1 MDYQRELLGGSSFL
15 DRYEEQLSSLCRNQR
30 FINMISLASKEAA
43 EKTGSDTGKAGKNII
58 SDTLFRERAYLL
70 LPEYAHIVDDVARS
84 GYSKK
89 SAVLSI
95 YYAAKIL
102 NASSSCGSYSASQA
116 NESAACQQDYH
127 AQNSS
132 NANTRRIW
140 EEIAFIID
148 KYRKDGAPEREFQIE
163 MENAFEKLGW
173 SRRLGEVIAQ
183 YTIPVGSAHSVRPD
197 LIIAKEGTPIFVV
210 ELKKPSS
217 GATPRNADQLF
228 SYMRLLKLNV
238 GLLISDVVQLYYDDP
253 SNADNPR
260 LVESIPA
267 RSDCEE
273 GPILFDLLMK
283 DGFAKSS
290 LNAYIA
296 ETLSQQTTLTQVQ
309 YLRSR
314 LLSEQGATLVN
325 ETLTDFFH
333 SEAAKDVIHDALR
346 IYLQKEYPQEVVSQA
361 LDGLDIKWEN
371 QPRSNNSPLGQTS
384 AREEHTNRESS
395 YSPTEEPS
403 LFRGKKVGQIA
414 NDHLRAMLERGNVS
428 PEEIQLME
436 TREYSKRVFGINYPL
451 LVPASS
457 PHDRARYYATPL
469 FIRGI
474 AYKLC
479 NDWHESPANNDRPY
493 LVSWLQSH
501 AQDIFSS

>member
-132 NANTRRIW
+132 NANARRIW

-173 SRRLGEVIAQ
+173 SGRLGEVIAQ

-309 YLRSR
+309 YLRSAGFFQEQRGYAGRTKR
-314 LLSEQGATLVN
+314 LLIFPILRPPKTSFTTPSEFTSKRSIPPGGCLSSTRWSRYQMGKSTSVEQFPARPNIGSRGAHQQRVILLPHKRTLP
-325 ETLTDFFH
+325 L
-333 SEAAKDVIHDALR
+333 SR
-346 IYLQKEYPQEVVSQA
+346 QKGRPNCERPPE
-361 LDGLDIKWEN
+361 GH
-371 QPRSNNSPLGQTS
+371 
-384 AREEHTNRESS
+384 ARER
-395 YSPTEEPS
+395 
-403 LFRGKKVGQIA
+403 
-414 NDHLRAMLERGNVS
+414 
-428 PEEIQLME
+428 
-436 TREYSKRVFGINYPL
+436 KRI
-451 LVPASS
+451 S
-457 PHDRARYYATPL
+457 
-469 FIRGI
+469 
-474 AYKLC
+474 
-479 NDWHESPANNDRPY
+479 
-493 LVSWLQSH
+493 
-501 AQDIFSS
+501 

>member
-1 MDYQRELLGGSSFL
+1 MVPKAWRG
-15 DRYEEQLSSLCRNQR
+15 DR
-30 FINMISLASKEAA
+30 
-43 EKTGSDTGKAGKNII
+43 
-58 SDTLFRERAYLL
+58 
-70 LPEYAHIVDDVARS
+70 
-84 GYSKK
+84 
-89 SAVLSI
+89 
-95 YYAAKIL
+95 
-102 NASSSCGSYSASQA
+102 
-116 NESAACQQDYH
+116 
-127 AQNSS
+127 
-132 NANTRRIW
+132 
-140 EEIAFIID
+140 
-148 KYRKDGAPEREFQIE
+148 
-163 MENAFEKLGW
+163 
-173 SRRLGEVIAQ
+173 Q

-325 ETLTDFFH
+325 EALTDFFH

-395 YSPTEEPS
+395 YSPTKEPS

-428 PEEIQLME
+428 PEESNLWKPENTVNAFSESTTRCSFPHQAPTTARDITLPPFSLGASPINSATIGTNRPRITIGLISCHGSKATRRTYSPRDFTWGELQL
-436 TREYSKRVFGINYPL
+436 
-451 LVPASS
+451 PARF
-457 PHDRARYYATPL
+457 PVDLRRDRRDPCTGC
-469 FIRGI
+469 RR
-474 AYKLC
+474 
-479 NDWHESPANNDRPY
+479 RPR
-493 LVSWLQSH
+493 
-501 AQDIFSS
+501 

>member
-1 MDYQRELLGGSSFL
+1 M
-15 DRYEEQLSSLCRNQR
+15 
-30 FINMISLASKEAA
+30 
-43 EKTGSDTGKAGKNII
+43 
-58 SDTLFRERAYLL
+58 
-70 LPEYAHIVDDVARS
+70 
-84 GYSKK
+84 
-89 SAVLSI
+89 
-95 YYAAKIL
+95 
-102 NASSSCGSYSASQA
+102 
-116 NESAACQQDYH
+116 
-127 AQNSS
+127 
-132 NANTRRIW
+132 
-140 EEIAFIID
+140 
-148 KYRKDGAPEREFQIE
+148 
-163 MENAFEKLGW
+163 
-173 SRRLGEVIAQ
+173 
-183 YTIPVGSAHSVRPD
+183 
-197 LIIAKEGTPIFVV
+197 
-210 ELKKPSS
+210 
-217 GATPRNADQLF
+217 
-228 SYMRLLKLNV
+228 
-238 GLLISDVVQLYYDDP
+238 
-253 SNADNPR
+253 
-260 LVESIPA
+260 
-267 RSDCEE
+267 
-273 GPILFDLLMK
+273 FDLLMK

-325 ETLTDFFH
+325 EALTDFFH

-395 YSPTEEPS
+395 YPPTKEPS

-457 PHDRARYYATPL
+457 PRPRAILRYPP
-469 FIRGI
+469 F
-474 AYKLC
+474 
-479 NDWHESPANNDRPY
+479 H
-493 LVSWLQSH
+493 
-501 AQDIFSS
+501 

>member
-127 AQNSS
+127 VQNSS

-314 LLSEQGATLVN
+314 LLSE
-325 ETLTDFFH
+325 
-333 SEAAKDVIHDALR
+333 
-346 IYLQKEYPQEVVSQA
+346 
-361 LDGLDIKWEN
+361 
-371 QPRSNNSPLGQTS
+371 
-384 AREEHTNRESS
+384 
-395 YSPTEEPS
+395 
-403 LFRGKKVGQIA
+403 
-414 NDHLRAMLERGNVS
+414 
-428 PEEIQLME
+428 
-436 TREYSKRVFGINYPL
+436 
-451 LVPASS
+451 
-457 PHDRARYYATPL
+457 
-469 FIRGI
+469 
-474 AYKLC
+474 
-479 NDWHESPANNDRPY
+479 
-493 LVSWLQSH
+493 
-501 AQDIFSS
+501 

>member
-1 MDYQRELLGGSSFL
+1 MVPKAWRG
-15 DRYEEQLSSLCRNQR
+15 DR
-30 FINMISLASKEAA
+30 
-43 EKTGSDTGKAGKNII
+43 
-58 SDTLFRERAYLL
+58 
-70 LPEYAHIVDDVARS
+70 
-84 GYSKK
+84 
-89 SAVLSI
+89 
-95 YYAAKIL
+95 
-102 NASSSCGSYSASQA
+102 
-116 NESAACQQDYH
+116 
-127 AQNSS
+127 
-132 NANTRRIW
+132 
-140 EEIAFIID
+140 
-148 KYRKDGAPEREFQIE
+148 
-163 MENAFEKLGW
+163 
-173 SRRLGEVIAQ
+173 Q

-325 ETLTDFFH
+325 EALTDFFH

-371 QPRSNNSPLGQTS
+371 QPRSNNSPLVQTS

-395 YSPTEEPS
+395 YSPTKEPS

-479 NDWHESPANNDRPY
+479 NDWYESPANNDRPY